1 MNQPGGRRWRTLP
14 NQRERPARLRP
25 GWNFNWENCMDNRS
39 DFDALLARIAHLKT
53 HKESRGAKEIARDGI
68 IDQLTALLH
77 SSQRQIDALTA
88 SNRELV
94 RLSNT
99 DGLTALYNHRFMMER
114 CNLEFDRAKRYKS
127 GLCCVLIDIDNFKL
141 FNDTY
146 GHQFGD
152 FVLKQLGALIKDTA
166 RSSDICGRYGGEEF
180 IILIS
185 RPLAEAKA
193 YVLRLHTAIAEH
205 LFADGE
211 NSAGITV
218 SIGLADYRPEMQ
230 NASEMIARADQLL
243 YLAKNSGRNMVRIWA
258 ENNAQH
264 MERIDNSCMH
274 HLKKEITASPRP
286 AKPGQ
291 LESGAT
297 LPQAMESRTSLHLT
311 AFPECCPL
319 CHSPDQGRWPRQA
332 GNRNLQERGITA

>member
-1 MNQPGGRRWRTLP
+1 
-14 NQRERPARLRP
+14 
-25 GWNFNWENCMDNRS
+25 MDNRS
-39 DFDALLARIAHLKT
+39 DFDMLLARIAHLKM
-53 HKESRGAKEIARDGI
+53 HNKSRGAKDIVRDGI
-68 IDQLTALLH
+68 IDRLTALLH
-77 SSQRQIDALTA
+77 SSHQQIDALTA
-88 SNRELV
+88 SNRELA

-99 DGLTALYNHRFMMER
+99 DGLTTLYNHRFMMER
-114 CNLEFDRAKRYKS
+114 CNFEFDRAKRYKS

-152 FVLKQLGALIKDTA
+152 FVLKKLGALLKETA

-180 IILIS
+180 IILIP
-185 RPLAEAKA
+185 RPIEEAMA
-193 YVLRLHTAIAEH
+193 YVLRLHTVIAEQ

-218 SIGLADYRPEMQ
+218 SIGLADYRPDMR
-230 NASEMIARADQLL
+230 NASEMIARADQVL
-243 YLAKNSGRNMVRIWA
+243 YLAKNSGRNMVRIWE
-258 ENNAQH
+258 ENNDRQR
-264 MERIDNSCMH
+264 ERMDNSSMH
-274 HLKKEITASPRP
+274 HLKKELPASSRP

-291 LESGAT
+291 MESGAT
-297 LPQAMESRTSLHLT
+297 LPQALESRASLRIT

-319 CHSPDQGRWPRQA
+319 CHSPGQGRWPRQA